1 MGELKTIK
9 ELALHSVRGTT
20 PENFELSDVDSAL
33 RNCLNEMSG
42 SINKFMKNRY
52 DIYEIIIE
60 TADEITPKKVI
71 ENFEVFSEIATVAQG
86 QKKTF
91 KKRVGRKRAKQF
103 LTQVGLSG
111 VYETFRLDSKTYEV
125 RTKAIG
131 GAATI
136 DFERF
141 LDGEE
146 DMNELMEIIVEG
158 QTEAIYGE
166 VQKALIAAYDATDR
180 PDANKHTGST
190 FSAIEMQKL
199 VTVAKSYGDTAVIFA
214 PPEFI
219 DAMGPDAIVPATST
233 IGGVYAT
240 ADINDIHETGRIK
253 MFRGTPIV
261 EIPQSF
267 VDENNEKTVVN
278 PQYAYVLPTGK
289 EKVVKLVMEGG
300 TQVYDTTNADQ
311 SMEINTYRKV
321 GTAILS
327 HHDWCIYRNTGI
339 ADTFK

>member
-1 MGELKTIK
+1 MAELKTIK

-33 RNCLNEMSG
+33 RNCLKEMSG
-42 SINKFMKNRY
+42 SINQFMKNRY
-52 DIYEIIIE
+52 DIFEIIIE
-60 TADEITPKKVI
+60 TANEITPKKVI
-71 ENFEVFSEIATVAQG
+71 ENFSSFSEIATVEQG

-91 KKRVGRKRAKQF
+91 RKRLGRNRAKQF

-111 VYETFRLDSKTYEV
+111 VYETFRLDTKTYQIN
-125 RTKAIG
+125 TKAIG
-131 GAATI
+131 GATTI

-146 DMNELMEIIVEG
+146 DMGELMDIIVEG

-166 VQKALIAAYDATDR
+166 VQKALIAAYDANDR
-180 PDANKHTGST
+180 PNANKHTGST
-190 FSAIEMQKL
+190 FNATEMQKL

-214 PPEFI
+214 APEFI
-219 DAMGPDAIVPATST
+219 DAMGPDAIVPATAN
-233 IGGVYAT
+233 IGGVYST
-240 ADINDIHETGRIK
+240 ADINDIHETGRVK

-267 VDENNEKTVVN
+267 VDETNEKTVVN
-278 PQYAYVLPTGK
+278 PQYAYILPTGK

-300 TQVYDTTNADQ
+300 TQIYDKNNADQ

-327 HHDWCIYRNTGI
+327 HHDWCIFRNTGI
-339 ADTFK
+339 ADTYN